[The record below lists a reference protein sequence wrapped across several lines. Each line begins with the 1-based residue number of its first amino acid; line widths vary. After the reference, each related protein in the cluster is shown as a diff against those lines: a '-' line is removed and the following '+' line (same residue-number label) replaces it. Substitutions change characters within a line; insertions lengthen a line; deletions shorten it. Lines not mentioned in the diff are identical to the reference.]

1 MANTKANT
9 NELQE
14 EIILKVKRELIEDAK
29 TKAGEDMYSY
39 VMREIFK
46 VNGQDREF
54 RAEFTTKGTDFGG
67 YDMLD
72 IIFMT
77 GEEAFLSVREEFMTD
92 DKTGEVTPY
101 MVYEIWNEDDDGIP
115 YVYKVKPMRE
125 SDKAKLNVVL
135 QKRALA
141 YERMQQAAEAAAAP
155 EEKAHTDKKQ

>member
-1 MANTKANT
+1 MKKNAKN
-9 NELQE
+9 QE
-14 EIILKVKRELIEDAK
+14 QALMELKVTRELLDAK
-29 TKAGEDMYSY
+29 TKSGDDMYGY
-39 VMREIFK
+39 VLKENVL
-46 VNGQDREF
+46 VNGQEREI
-54 RAEFTTKGTDFGG
+54 RVDFAAKDIGG

-101 MVYEIWNEDDDGIP
+101 MVYEIWNEDDDGVP

-135 QKRALA
+135 HKRAIAL
-141 YERMQQAAEAAAAP
+141 ERIEKAAEAAAASVDL
-155 EEKAHTDKKQ
+155 KNNTDNN